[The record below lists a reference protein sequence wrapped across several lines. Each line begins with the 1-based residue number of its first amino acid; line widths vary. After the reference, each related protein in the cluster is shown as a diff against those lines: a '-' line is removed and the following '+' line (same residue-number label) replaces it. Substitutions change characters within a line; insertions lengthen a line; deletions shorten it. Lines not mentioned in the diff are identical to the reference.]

1 MVDSTVRMW
10 TGIAG
15 IGVFVMTLP
24 VIALYFITSDPPPV
38 RTVLLRVLLN
48 TLLCA
53 AFLVFVAGLSRLVNR
68 APSEQAWLAALTF
81 AAGLAIVLV
90 TLVANAI
97 EAGAVLHAGTGLDPT
112 RMGSGGESAQVIY
125 GPIMRVLT
133 ALFLIAAGTS
143 ALTTGGFP
151 AWTGWAAVVVAAFHL
166 GLAPTI
172 LSTTDPS
179 RFYSFN
185 GWSIPVA
192 GGLLVTWVLIVS
204 ITILPSS

>member
-1 MVDSTVRMW
+1 MADITLRLW

-24 VIALYFITSDPPPV
+24 VVALYFITSDPPPV

-53 AFLVFVAGLSRLVNR
+53 AFLVFVAGFGSLTSK
-68 APSEQAWLAALTF
+68 APSEPLGLTALTVT
-81 AAGLAIVLV
+81 AGLAIVVV
-90 TLVANAI
+90 TLVANAV
-97 EAGAVLHAGTGLDPT
+97 EAGAVLHAGTSIDPT

-133 ALFLIAAGTS
+133 ALFLIAAGVS
-143 ALTTGGFP
+143 AAAGGLIP
-151 AWTGWAAVVVAAFHL
+151 AWTGWFAVIVAAFHL
-166 GLAPTI
+166 VLAPTI

-179 RFYSFN
+179 RFYSLN

-192 GGLLVTWVLIVS
+192 GGLLVTWVLVAS
-204 ITILPSS
+204 ITILPLA